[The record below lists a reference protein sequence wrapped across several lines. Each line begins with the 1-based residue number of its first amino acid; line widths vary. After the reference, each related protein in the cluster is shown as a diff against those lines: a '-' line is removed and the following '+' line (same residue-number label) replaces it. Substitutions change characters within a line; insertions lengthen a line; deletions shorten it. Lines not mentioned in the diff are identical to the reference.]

1 MSCNSPQELCAVAE
15 VVAKRGRP
23 ARPPCKKVDLLLAGT
38 TITIGSLVAKQFHL
52 ALLRAV
58 SGGPSDTGIV
68 MLVDDK
74 ATDAGERLDRAVS
87 ALQDRVSPEVRI
99 WVAVI
104 AQAMSDMIGPTD
116 EPRGSPEESAIRAEA
131 HRYFWSRER
140 RCLVRHCLL
149 IGLRLSYV
157 RELAGKAEDFVF
169 EQTQAAM
176 AEARA
181 AGDTKPMTRG
191 KRLEWLIA
199 KIEANN
205 AAKSA

>member
-1 MSCNSPQELCAVAE
+1 MMSCNAPQELCAVAE
-15 VVAKRGRP
+15 AMAKRGRP
-23 ARPPCKKVDLLLAGT
+23 AQPRKKVDLLLADT

-58 SGGPSDTGIV
+58 SGAPSDTGIV

-87 ALQDRVSPEVRI
+87 ALQDRVSPEVRL
-99 WVAVI
+99 WVAII
-104 AQAMSDMIGPTD
+104 AHAMSDMIGPTN
-116 EPRGSPEESAIRAEA
+116 EARGSLEESAIRAEA

-140 RCLVRHCLL
+140 HCLL
-149 IGLRLSYV
+149 SHCLLTGLRLSYV

-169 EQTQAAM
+169 EQTQVAM
-176 AEARA
+176 TEARA

-191 KRLEWLIA
+191 KRLEWLVA
-199 KIEANN
+199 KIEASH
-205 AAKSA
+205 ATQPT

>member
-1 MSCNSPQELCAVAE
+1 MMSANPPAELAAIAE
-15 VVAKRGRP
+15 VAKRGRP
-23 ARPPCKKVDLLLAGT
+23 AQPRKKVDLLLAGT

-58 SGGPSDTGIV
+58 SGAPSDTGIV

-74 ATDAGERLDRAVS
+74 ATDAGERLDRAV
-87 ALQDRVSPEVRI
+87 ATLQDRVSPEVRL
-99 WVAVI
+99 WVAII

-116 EPRGSPEESAIRAEA
+116 EARGSLEGSAIRAEA

-140 RCLVRHCLL
+140 HCLL
-149 IGLRLSYV
+149 SHCLLTGLRLSYV

-169 EQTQAAM
+169 EQTQVAM
-176 AEARA
+176 TEARA

-191 KRLEWLIA
+191 KRLEWLVA
-199 KIEANN
+199 KIEASH
-205 AAKSA
+205 ATQSA